1 MSVSTSFFAFLIS
14 RFLKKIEKK
23 LAFCLKML
31 YSLIVKS
38 FDNQTNFGW
47 CTMESNFNVINDYLV
62 QIFNDILTIEESEL
76 KKSQFNDLSITEMH
90 TIEAI
95 GMYKK
100 KTTTEVAQELS
111 ITVGTLT
118 TAINRL
124 VKKDYVERIR
134 SEDDRRVVKLGLTKK
149 GKLLFRVHQ
158 HFHREMVKSILD
170 GMDEEEEKV
179 LVKGLGNLHTFLQQ
193 YK

>member
-1 MSVSTSFFAFLIS
+1 
-14 RFLKKIEKK
+14 
-23 LAFCLKML
+23 
-31 YSLIVKS
+31 
-38 FDNQTNFGW
+38 
-47 CTMESNFNVINDYLV
+47 MEPNLETVNDYLV
-62 QIFNDILTIEESEL
+62 SVFNDILTIEESEL

-100 KTTTEVAQELS
+100 KTSSEVAKELS
-111 ITVGTLT
+111 ITVGPLT
-118 TAINRL
+118 VAINNL
-124 VKKDYVERIR
+124 VKKGYVERLR

-158 HFHREMVKSILD
+158 HFHREMVKNILK
-170 GMDEEEEKV
+170 GMEQEEEQALLRALK
-179 LVKGLGNLHTFLQQ
+179 NLHDFLQE

>member
-1 MSVSTSFFAFLIS
+1 
-14 RFLKKIEKK
+14 
-23 LAFCLKML
+23 
-31 YSLIVKS
+31 
-38 FDNQTNFGW
+38 
-47 CTMESNFNVINDYLV
+47 MEPNLETVNDYLV
-62 QIFNDILTIEESEL
+62 SVFNDILVIEESEL
-76 KKSQFNDLSITEMH
+76 KKSQFKDLSITEMH

-100 KTTTEVAQELS
+100 KTTTEVAKELS

-118 TAINRL
+118 IAINRL

-134 SEDDRRVVKLGLTKK
+134 SEDDRRVVKLALTKK

-158 HFHREMVKSILD
+158 HFHREMVKGVLSQ
-170 GMDEEEEKV
+170 MNPEEEKA
-179 LVKGLGNLHTFLQQ
+179 LLKALKNLHNFLQE

>member
-1 MSVSTSFFAFLIS
+1 
-14 RFLKKIEKK
+14 
-23 LAFCLKML
+23 
-31 YSLIVKS
+31 
-38 FDNQTNFGW
+38 
-47 CTMESNFNVINDYLV
+47 MELETINDYLV
-62 QIFNDILTIEESEL
+62 TVFNDILTIEESEL

-95 GMYKK
+95 GMYRK
-100 KTTTEVAQELS
+100 KTTSEVAKDLS

-118 TAINRL
+118 IAITRL

-158 HFHREMVKSILD
+158 HFHRDMVKNILND
-170 GMDEEEEKV
+170 MEKTEEEALLKA
-179 LVKGLGNLHTFLQQ
+179 LKNLHTFLQG
-193 YK
+193 YKR

>member
-1 MSVSTSFFAFLIS
+1 
-14 RFLKKIEKK
+14 
-23 LAFCLKML
+23 
-31 YSLIVKS
+31 
-38 FDNQTNFGW
+38 
-47 CTMESNFNVINDYLV
+47 MEPNLETVNDYLV
-62 QIFNDILTIEESEL
+62 SVFNDILTIEL

-100 KTTTEVAQELS
+100 KTSSEVAKELS

-118 TAINRL
+118 VAINNL
-124 VKKDYVERIR
+124 VKKGYVERLR

-158 HFHREMVKSILD
+158 HFHREMVKNILK
-170 GMDEEEEKV
+170 GMEQEEEQALLRALK
-179 LVKGLGNLHTFLQQ
+179 NLHDFLQE

>member
-1 MSVSTSFFAFLIS
+1 
-14 RFLKKIEKK
+14 
-23 LAFCLKML
+23 
-31 YSLIVKS
+31 
-38 FDNQTNFGW
+38 
-47 CTMESNFNVINDYLV
+47 MEPNLETVNDYLV
-62 QIFNDILTIEESEL
+62 SVFNHILTIEESEL

-100 KTTTEVAQELS
+100 KTSSEVAKELS

-118 TAINRL
+118 VAINNL
-124 VKKDYVERIR
+124 VKKGYVERLR

-158 HFHREMVKSILD
+158 HFHREMVKNILK
-170 GMDEEEEKV
+170 GMEQEEEQALLRALK
-179 LVKGLGNLHTFLQQ
+179 NLHDFLQE

>member
-1 MSVSTSFFAFLIS
+1 
-14 RFLKKIEKK
+14 
-23 LAFCLKML
+23 
-31 YSLIVKS
+31 
-38 FDNQTNFGW
+38 
-47 CTMESNFNVINDYLV
+47 MEPNLETVNDYLV
-62 QIFNDILTIEESEL
+62 SVFNDILTIEESEL

-100 KTTTEVAQELS
+100 KTSSEVAKELS

-118 TAINRL
+118 VAINNL
-124 VKKDYVERIR
+124 VKKGYVERLR

-158 HFHREMVKSILD
+158 HFHREMVKNILK
-170 GMDEEEEKV
+170 GMEQEEEQALLRALK
-179 LVKGLGNLHTFLQQ
+179 NLHDVLQE

>member
-1 MSVSTSFFAFLIS
+1 
-14 RFLKKIEKK
+14 
-23 LAFCLKML
+23 
-31 YSLIVKS
+31 
-38 FDNQTNFGW
+38 
-47 CTMESNFNVINDYLV
+47 MEPNLETVNDYLV
-62 QIFNDILTIEESEL
+62 SVFNDILTIEESEL

-100 KTTTEVAQELS
+100 KMSSEVAKELS

-118 TAINRL
+118 VAINNL
-124 VKKDYVERIR
+124 VKKGYVERLR

-158 HFHREMVKSILD
+158 HFHREMVKNILK
-170 GMDEEEEKV
+170 GMEQEEEQALLRALK
-179 LVKGLGNLHTFLQQ
+179 NLHDFLQE

>member
-1 MSVSTSFFAFLIS
+1 MEPD
-14 RFLKKIEKK
+14 LKT
-23 LAFCLKML
+23 
-31 YSLIVKS
+31 V
-38 FDNQTNFGW
+38 
-47 CTMESNFNVINDYLV
+47 NDYLV
-62 QIFNDILTIEESEL
+62 SVFNDILTIEESEL
-76 KKSQFNDLSITEMH
+76 KKSQFKDLSITEMH

-100 KTTTEVAQELS
+100 KTTSEVAKELS

-118 TAINRL
+118 TAINKL

-149 GKLLFRVHQ
+149 GKLLYRVHQ
-158 HFHREMVKSILD
+158 HFHREMVKNILD
-170 GMDEEEEKV
+170 GMATDEQQALLAALK
-179 LVKGLGNLHTFLQQ
+179 NLHDFLRD

>member
-1 MSVSTSFFAFLIS
+1 
-14 RFLKKIEKK
+14 
-23 LAFCLKML
+23 
-31 YSLIVKS
+31 
-38 FDNQTNFGW
+38 
-47 CTMESNFNVINDYLV
+47 MEPNLETVNDYLV
-62 QIFNDILTIEESEL
+62 SVFNDILTIEESEL

-100 KTTTEVAQELS
+100 KTSSEVAKELS

-118 TAINRL
+118 VAINNL
-124 VKKDYVERIR
+124 VKKGYVERLR

-158 HFHREMVKSILD
+158 HFHREMVKNILK
-170 GMDEEEEKV
+170 GMEQGEEQALLRALK
-179 LVKGLGNLHTFLQQ
+179 NLHDFLQE

>member
-1 MSVSTSFFAFLIS
+1 
-14 RFLKKIEKK
+14 
-23 LAFCLKML
+23 
-31 YSLIVKS
+31 
-38 FDNQTNFGW
+38 
-47 CTMESNFNVINDYLV
+47 MEPNLETVNDYLV
-62 QIFNDILTIEESEL
+62 SVFNDILTIEESEL

-100 KTTTEVAQELS
+100 KTSSDVAKELS

-118 TAINRL
+118 VAINNL
-124 VKKDYVERIR
+124 VKKGYVERLR

-158 HFHREMVKSILD
+158 HFHREMVKNILK
-170 GMDEEEEKV
+170 GMEQEEEQALLRALK
-179 LVKGLGNLHTFLQQ
+179 NLHDFLQE

>member
-1 MSVSTSFFAFLIS
+1 
-14 RFLKKIEKK
+14 
-23 LAFCLKML
+23 
-31 YSLIVKS
+31 
-38 FDNQTNFGW
+38 
-47 CTMESNFNVINDYLV
+47 MELETINDYLV
-62 QIFNDILTIEESEL
+62 TVFNDILTIEESEL

-95 GMYKK
+95 GMYRK
-100 KTTTEVAQELS
+100 KTTSEVAKDLS

-118 TAINRL
+118 IAINRL

-158 HFHREMVKSILD
+158 HFHREMVKNILH
-170 GMDEEEEKV
+170 GMEKTEEEALLKA
-179 LVKGLGNLHTFLQQ
+179 LKNLHTFLQG
-193 YK
+193 YKR

>member
-1 MSVSTSFFAFLIS
+1 MEPD
-14 RFLKKIEKK
+14 LKT
-23 LAFCLKML
+23 
-31 YSLIVKS
+31 V
-38 FDNQTNFGW
+38 
-47 CTMESNFNVINDYLV
+47 NDYLV
-62 QIFNDILTIEESEL
+62 SVFNDILTIEESEL
-76 KKSQFNDLSITEMH
+76 KKSQFKDLSITEMH

-100 KTTTEVAQELS
+100 KTTSEVSKELS

-118 TAINRL
+118 TAINKL

-149 GKLLFRVHQ
+149 GKLLYRVHQ
-158 HFHREMVKSILD
+158 HFHREMVKNILD
-170 GMDEEEEKV
+170 GMATDEQQALLAALK
-179 LVKGLGNLHTFLQQ
+179 NLHDFLRD

>member
-1 MSVSTSFFAFLIS
+1 
-14 RFLKKIEKK
+14 
-23 LAFCLKML
+23 
-31 YSLIVKS
+31 
-38 FDNQTNFGW
+38 
-47 CTMESNFNVINDYLV
+47 MEPNLETVNDYLV
-62 QIFNDILTIEESEL
+62 SVFNDILTIEESEL

-90 TIEAI
+90 TIEAV

-100 KTTTEVAQELS
+100 KTSTEVAKELS

-118 TAINRL
+118 VAINNL
-124 VKKDYVERIR
+124 VKKDYVERLR

-158 HFHREMVKSILD
+158 HFHKEMVKNILK
-170 GMDEEEEKV
+170 GMDKTEEQALLKA
-179 LVKGLGNLHTFLQQ
+179 LKNLHDFLRE

>member
-1 MSVSTSFFAFLIS
+1 METD
-14 RFLKKIEKK
+14 LKT
-23 LAFCLKML
+23 
-31 YSLIVKS
+31 V
-38 FDNQTNFGW
+38 
-47 CTMESNFNVINDYLV
+47 NDYHV
-62 QIFNDILTIEESEL
+62 IVFNDILTIEESEL
-76 KKSQFNDLSITEMH
+76 KKSQFKDLSITEMH

-100 KTTTEVAQELS
+100 KTTSEVAKELS

-118 TAINRL
+118 TAINKL

-149 GKLLFRVHQ
+149 GKLLYRVHQ
-158 HFHREMVKSILD
+158 HFHREMVKNILD
-170 GMDEEEEKV
+170 GMATDEQQALLAALK
-179 LVKGLGNLHTFLQQ
+179 NLHDFLRD

>member
-1 MSVSTSFFAFLIS
+1 
-14 RFLKKIEKK
+14 
-23 LAFCLKML
+23 
-31 YSLIVKS
+31 
-38 FDNQTNFGW
+38 
-47 CTMESNFNVINDYLV
+47 MEPNLETVNDYLV
-62 QIFNDILTIEESEL
+62 SVFNDILTIEESEL
-76 KKSQFNDLSITEMH
+76 KNSQFNDLSITEMH

-100 KTTTEVAQELS
+100 KTSSEVAKELS

-118 TAINRL
+118 VAINNL
-124 VKKDYVERIR
+124 VKKGYVERLR

-158 HFHREMVKSILD
+158 HFHREMVKNILK
-170 GMDEEEEKV
+170 GMEQEEEQALLRALK
-179 LVKGLGNLHTFLQQ
+179 NLHDFLQE